1 MTMTVPAPRPT
12 CGATAS
18 AARVSDRARRGE
30 TKSDEEVQMRRVAA
44 LIVAGALM
52 VPTVALAQ
60 SQAPA
65 ASPAPVV
72 GYDTMDVC
80 LSITGPVV
88 RLTAESLTQGVQDGT
103 FTINGLSTGCE
114 TTAVESS
121 QAVDAP
127 SAEDTLE
134 LGTQLASQFFTI
146 LAEPEAEKSA
156 SLEAFLAPE
165 FQIVRA
171 NGDRLGREAYL
182 AAPVSVDDFT
192 ISDVAAT
199 QGGDVVVVTYLIETT
214 ETIDG
219 VEQTTTA
226 PRLSVFRLVDGVWQ
240 LSAHASFWAISV

>member
-1 MTMTVPAPRPT
+1 
-12 CGATAS
+12 
-18 AARVSDRARRGE
+18 
-30 TKSDEEVQMRRVAA
+30 MRRVAA

-88 RLTAESLTQGVQDGT
+88 RLTAESLTQGIQDGT
-103 FTINGLSTGCE
+103 FTINGLSTDCE
-114 TTAVESS
+114 TTAAESS
-121 QAVDAP
+121 QAVDVL

-134 LGTQLASQFFTI
+134 LGTELATQFFTI

-156 SLEAFLAPE
+156 ALEAFLAPE

-182 AAPVSVDDFT
+182 AAPAAVEDFT
-192 ISDVAAT
+192 ISDVTAT
-199 QGGDVVVVTYLIETT
+199 QGGDVIVVTYLSATT

-226 PRLSVFRLVDGVWQ
+226 PRMSVFRLVDGTWQ
-240 LSAHASFWAISV
+240 LSAHANFGAISG